1 LDANNI
7 LTSRVDCA
15 GGGIACCA
23 SARTLPNETIRQALQ
38 ILRLSG
44 FIPSS
49 AGAGTVLRRPA
60 PERRY
65 FRL

>member
-1 LDANNI
+1 M
-7 LTSRVDCA
+7 
-15 GGGIACCA
+15 
-23 SARTLPNETIRQALQ
+23 RTLPNETIRQALQ

-49 AGAGTVLRRPA
+49 AGTGTVLRRPA